1 MKKQLEAIRKI
12 DPKAAEYIETVVI
25 PRYGEKKAQEKVN
38 GNHDIFDLF
47 IWELT
52 PQKNPYWY
60 KIYGVIHGI
69 TT

>member
-38 GNHDIFDLF
+38 VNHDIFDLF
-47 IWELT
+47 LWALT
-52 PQKNPYWY
+52 PQGNRYWY
-60 KIYGVIHGI
+60 GIYGVIHG
-69 TT
+69 TA